1 MFTRMLVPL
10 DGSEISEGI
19 LPWVAHVAK
28 DLDMPAVLV
37 SIMDPS
43 GPPFQEQVAP
53 PGLSLHVTPLPF
65 LTLAADRLDNIGV
78 SHEESRY
85 DPPGSDGSPKKKDIK
100 DIKEMARLE
109 TWLRQHASML
119 EGQGANILEEK
130 ILTAHDRPSQVIL
143 QAGVEHGCDL
153 IAMATHDRNLLERT
167 FQSSVTSEVIRS
179 AGVPVLA
186 ITPEKQSGTLDQP
199 AIVTRLL
206 VLLDGSAFAESVLPY
221 VKELGLRS
229 SLEIVLI
236 RWLTQIHPT
245 PSKAD
250 SILADAD
257 MLGERVELE
266 AADEAAVVRQY
277 LRTTAAELAGAGLKV
292 RWEIPEVALN
302 SDGTGLSQE
311 CANSIIVLASHGRS
325 GLSRW
330 LQGSIAEDLL
340 RNSGCPVLVI
350 PSALAEQ
357 EESDDGG

>member
-1 MFTRMLVPL
+1 
-10 DGSEISEGI
+10 
-19 LPWVAHVAK
+19 
-28 DLDMPAVLV
+28 
-37 SIMDPS
+37 
-43 GPPFQEQVAP
+43 
-53 PGLSLHVTPLPF
+53 
-65 LTLAADRLDNIGV
+65 
-78 SHEESRY
+78 
-85 DPPGSDGSPKKKDIK
+85 
-100 DIKEMARLE
+100 
-109 TWLRQHASML
+109 ML

-143 QAGVEHGCDL
+143 QAGVERGCDL
-153 IAMATHDRNLLERT
+153 IAMATHDRNLLEWT

-236 RWLTQIHPT
+236 RWLTGNQIHPT

-250 SILADAD
+250 SILPDAD
-257 MLGERVELE
+257 MLGERV
-266 AADEAAVVRQY
+266 
-277 LRTTAAELAGAGLKV
+277 ELAGAGLKV

-311 CANSIIVLASHGRS
+311 SANSIIVLASHGRS

-357 EESDDGG
+357 EKSDDGG

>member
-1 MFTRMLVPL
+1 
-10 DGSEISEGI
+10 
-19 LPWVAHVAK
+19 
-28 DLDMPAVLV
+28 
-37 SIMDPS
+37 
-43 GPPFQEQVAP
+43 QVAL
-53 PGLSLHVTPLPF
+53 PGLSLHVARLPF
-65 LTLAADRLDNIGV
+65 LTLAADRVDNIGV

-85 DPPGSDGSPKKKDIK
+85 DPPGSDGSPKKKDIE
-100 DIKEMARLE
+100 EMARLE

-266 AADEAAVVRQY
+266 AADEAAVVRRY
-277 LRTTAAELAGAGLKV
+277 WRTTLLRWLEQASMSAGKSLKLPLIQMGQVCLRNALTASLCWRLTVARACRAGCRAALPKTCFETRDVRYWLFHQPWLNRRNQTTAADFKRLSGFLHTVSTIQPYSQKESRINRKSTRTQIKLGGLV
-292 RWEIPEVALN
+292 
-302 SDGTGLSQE
+302 
-311 CANSIIVLASHGRS
+311 
-325 GLSRW
+325 
-330 LQGSIAEDLL
+330 
-340 RNSGCPVLVI
+340 
-350 PSALAEQ
+350 
-357 EESDDGG
+357 